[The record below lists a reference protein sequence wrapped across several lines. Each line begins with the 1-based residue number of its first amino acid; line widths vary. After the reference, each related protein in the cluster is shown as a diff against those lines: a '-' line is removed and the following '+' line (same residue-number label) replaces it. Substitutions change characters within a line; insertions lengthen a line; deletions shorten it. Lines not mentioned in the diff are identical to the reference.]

1 MKVMLVDSIW
11 LSTVQ
16 ESNLDLS
23 IPLIYEGVLIRLQ
36 IADVYNYWPLSEMFF
51 LVFSCFVLSI
61 IYMLPWVLMIMSSLD
76 LSGTGIIIVAL
87 CCQ

>member
-1 MKVMLVDSIW
+1 MVIHGRK
-11 LSTVQ
+11 

-51 LVFSCFVLSI
+51 LVVCVLSI
-61 IYMLPWVLMIMSSLD
+61 IYMLPWMLMILSSLD